1 MRNVADA
8 IVLLRRHP
16 NLVEVGEPQDLGGG
30 GLEVAVVV
38 RVPLP
43 SRQQHAGISATRV
56 KAQEPAWLVFYDWPA
71 SAPRVR
77 LREDFPLDLPHINP
91 HRPGERVRPCL
102 FDGDPSELLHRFGL
116 GRIVD
121 QLVEWLAKA
130 ASGQLIDLSQ
140 GWEPTRRDECP
151 GNLIFEAEAAQTN
164 TPQDGDLL
172 LVQGMYFSS
181 GGSHLAILPDFE
193 KAQVSFTQ
201 EWVPPKNELVRG
213 VAQGI
218 LARGVDGNREPHT
231 VSEYEPET
239 VQDMDTLLAR
249 AGRLGVDR
257 EALKRELDSYFFR
270 SVTSMPSNPAAWGQ
284 GALAFV
290 VLMVTRPA
298 PVIWTNGRTVEMLP
312 YIVRMQVKPDLDPV
326 NPLEVVVA
334 PLWHAEQVS
343 PRLLAMTSGF
353 PVDLPPKKLVFVGC
367 GSLGSKVG
375 MHLGRAGFGTAAGF
389 VDNETLS
396 PHNAAR
402 HALMP
407 QRVPISYPQKAELMC
422 LTFLNL
428 GYQDVTAYVL
438 DARVLFEDPIA
449 FEKVVGDGPA
459 LIVESTASFKVDA
472 AIAYGGNLTE
482 KPQARLVQ
490 TSMYA
495 KGRAAVLYLEGIG
508 RSCTTQDLKAWLFEQ
523 CRHDPDLRAAIGG
536 DSTDPV
542 RIFVGDNCRSV
553 TMPMSDSVVS
563 RSAALVGNQLEK
575 WLAEGI
581 PEAGTLCFGKADRN
595 GIGMDWNAMQLGATT
610 VVQAP
615 DDGGWT
621 LRILAPV
628 AELIERESKTA
639 GRFET
644 GGILIGHVP
653 PQSRTIIIAG
663 IVDAPADS
671 VCTPQS
677 FILGVEGRRGELIR
691 AHEAS
696 LGHLH
701 FVGTWHSHPMGGT
714 HSSVD
719 KASLKLI
726 ADLNKGMPIVSLV
739 WAETGLIGAVGR
751 T

>member
-16 NLVEVGEPQDLGGG
+16 NLVEVGEPQDLGCG

-181 GGSHLAILPDFE
+181 GGSHLAILHDFE

-312 YIVRMQVKPDLDPV
+312 
-326 NPLEVVVA
+326 
-334 PLWHAEQVS
+334 
-343 PRLLAMTSGF
+343 
-353 PVDLPPKKLVFVGC
+353 
-367 GSLGSKVG
+367 
-375 MHLGRAGFGTAAGF
+375 
-389 VDNETLS
+389 
-396 PHNAAR
+396 
-402 HALMP
+402 
-407 QRVPISYPQKAELMC
+407 
-422 LTFLNL
+422 
-428 GYQDVTAYVL
+428 
-438 DARVLFEDPIA
+438 
-449 FEKVVGDGPA
+449 
-459 LIVESTASFKVDA
+459 
-472 AIAYGGNLTE
+472 
-482 KPQARLVQ
+482 
-490 TSMYA
+490 
-495 KGRAAVLYLEGIG
+495 
-508 RSCTTQDLKAWLFEQ
+508 
-523 CRHDPDLRAAIGG
+523 
-536 DSTDPV
+536 
-542 RIFVGDNCRSV
+542 
-553 TMPMSDSVVS
+553 
-563 RSAALVGNQLEK
+563 
-575 WLAEGI
+575 
-581 PEAGTLCFGKADRN
+581 
-595 GIGMDWNAMQLGATT
+595 
-610 VVQAP
+610 
-615 DDGGWT
+615 
-621 LRILAPV
+621 
-628 AELIERESKTA
+628 
-639 GRFET
+639 
-644 GGILIGHVP
+644 
-653 PQSRTIIIAG
+653 
-663 IVDAPADS
+663 
-671 VCTPQS
+671 
-677 FILGVEGRRGELIR
+677 
-691 AHEAS
+691 
-696 LGHLH
+696 
-701 FVGTWHSHPMGGT
+701 
-714 HSSVD
+714 
-719 KASLKLI
+719 
-726 ADLNKGMPIVSLV
+726 
-739 WAETGLIGAVGR
+739 
-751 T
+751 